1 VIGVE
6 DGSVYH
12 ELVRQLEAER
22 RMRRAQGCLI
32 AALLLIVPL
41 VLLQLRAPVR
51 LLEGPRQAAPA
62 APPVAPRGD
71 LAQDEQSTIK
81 LFEQAAP
88 SVVHITNKGIR
99 RDFFR
104 QVEVPQGTGT
114 GFVWDQAGHVVTN
127 FHVVEG
133 ATQIE
138 VGLMDGT
145 TRTATQVHVDPEHDL
160 AVITLDGAPLRP
172 LARGTSA
179 DLRVGQ
185 SVFAIGNPFGLDH
198 TLTSGIVSALGRE
211 MMSAGGRVID
221 GVIQT
226 DAAINPGNSGGP
238 LLDSA
243 GRVIGVNT
251 AIRSESGSSAGIGF
265 AIPIDTVAR
274 VVTQLIQFGRV
285 MRPSLGIQL
294 LAPHIAQRFG
304 VTEGVGVLAVVEGS
318 GAAAAG
324 LRGVTQQGRQ
334 YFLGDVILRVG
345 EHPVRRP
352 DDLLNALERHQPG
365 ETLPVE
371 LLREGKRLTV
381 QVRLGDPAR

>member
-1 VIGVE
+1 M
-6 DGSVYH
+6 YH
-12 ELVRQLEAER
+12 DLVRQLEAER

-32 AALLLIVPL
+32 AVLLLLLPL
-41 VLLQLRAPVR
+41 LLLGPGLQAR
-51 LLEGPRQAAPA
+51 LVDGPRGAPPA
-62 APPVAPRGD
+62 VPPVAARGD
-71 LAQDEQSTIK
+71 LAADELNAISVFEQSS
-81 LFEQAAP
+81 A

-114 GFVWDQAGHVVTN
+114 GFVWDQAGHVITN

-138 VGLMDGT
+138 VGLMDGS
-145 TRTATQVHVDPEHDL
+145 TRAAKEVRVDPEHDL
-160 AVITLDGAPLRP
+160 AVITLEGPPLRP
-172 LARGTSA
+172 LARGSST
-179 DLRVGQ
+179 DLKVGQ
-185 SVFAIGNPFGLDH
+185 KVYAIGNPFGLDH

-274 VVTQLIQFGRV
+274 VVSQLIEYGRV

-294 LAPHIAQRFG
+294 MAPHIAQRFG
-304 VTEGVGVLAVVEGS
+304 VREGVAVLAVIEGS
-318 GAAAAG
+318 GAATAG
-324 LRGVTQQGRQ
+324 MQGVTQRGQQ
-334 YFLGDVILRVG
+334 YLLGDVIVG
-345 EHPVRRP
+345 VGGKAIRRP
-352 DDLLNALERHQPG
+352 DDLLNALERHKPG
-365 ETLPVE
+365 DTVAVE
-371 LLREGKRLTV
+371 LLREGGRVTV
-381 QVRLGDPAR
+381 QVRLGDPSR